1 MKRRRLIAAGLW
13 ALLAFL
19 IWNVKFDL
27 GVRQAATRYLVA
39 RGLYLQDRG
48 ARVEMAPHMRAGVA
62 AAARAATVVAL
73 PAAGVAVWLASGRR
87 GRYARAA
94 SGTYSR

>member
-1 MKRRRLIAAGLW
+1 MRRRRLLAAGLW

-19 IWNVKFDL
+19 IWNVRFDL

-39 RGLYLQDRG
+39 RGLYLQDLG
-48 ARVEMAPHMRAGVA
+48 PRVEMGPHMRAGVA
-62 AAARAATVVAL
+62 AAARAATLVAL
-73 PAAGVAVWLASGRR
+73 PAAGVALWLAASGRP

-94 SGTYSR
+94 SGT